1 MEKASA
7 PPIFITERD
16 FDALSHLL
24 DSQEARGVPG
34 MDALRQELRRA
45 QVVPADRVPANVITM
60 NSTARFRDEA
70 SGTVH
75 ELTLVYPQDA
85 GGSAGRI
92 SVLAPAG
99 SALLGLASGQ
109 TIEWQVPGGRKI
121 RLKVLE
127 VLHQPEAAK

>member
-1 MEKASA
+1 MEKVSV
-7 PPIFITERD
+7 PPIYVTERD
-16 FDALSHLL
+16 FDALAHLL
-24 DSQEARGVPG
+24 DSPAARNLPG
-34 MDALRQELRRA
+34 MDALRQELNRA
-45 QVVPADRVPANVITM
+45 QIVPADKVPANVTTM
-60 NSTARFRDEA
+60 NSTARFKDEA
-70 SGTVH
+70 SGAVH

-85 GGSAGRI
+85 GGSPGRI

-99 SALLGLASGQ
+99 SALLGLSTGQ